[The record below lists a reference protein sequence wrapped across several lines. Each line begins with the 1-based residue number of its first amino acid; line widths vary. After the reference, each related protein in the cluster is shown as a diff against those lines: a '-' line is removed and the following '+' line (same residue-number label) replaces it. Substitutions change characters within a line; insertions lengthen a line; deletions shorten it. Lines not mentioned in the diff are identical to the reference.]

1 MNQIPLNDLSRIT
14 SDEVI
19 TLTELFREICGSG
32 SYLKGDFTK
41 QLEKALSSIFQNET
55 TIAVA
60 NGTDALT
67 LAIAAL
73 QLSSSDRVAIVP
85 NAGGYSSISL
95 RRLGLSCSYIDID
108 PITAQMSVNSLT
120 TALEADPSI
129 RAVIVTHL
137 YGMCGEIE
145 EIASLCQSFKV
156 ALIEDC
162 AQSIG
167 AQIAGRSV
175 GTFGDMATL
184 SFYPTKN
191 LGALGDGGAV
201 VCKNPKT
208 AQLVNELA
216 QYGWS
221 SRYVIDSLNGF
232 NSRIDEIQAAII
244 CSRLPFLPE
253 MNSTRKKII
262 NRYSDSLKSPRR
274 IINASGQNFV
284 GHLAIMVTPKRES
297 DAQFLQ
303 SAGIATSIHYPLL
316 DPEQP
321 AWSSQEKQWRDLIP
335 NAIDLNAQIL
345 TLPCFPTMRDDEI
358 TKVCDTLSTLQ

>member
-1 MNQIPLNDLSRIT
+1 MKSVPLNDLSRIT
-14 SDEVI
+14 PDEVI
-19 TLTELFREICGSG
+19 FLTELFREICGSG
-32 SYLKGDFTK
+32 VYLKGAFTK
-41 QLEKALSSIFQNET
+41 QLESDLSSMFDNET
-55 TIAVA
+55 TTAVA

-73 QLSSSDRVAIVP
+73 RLSSSSRVAIVP
-85 NAGGYSSISL
+85 NAGGYSSIAL
-95 RRLGLSCSYIDID
+95 RRLGLTAAYVDID
-108 PITAQMSVNSLT
+108 STTAQMSVDSLT
-120 TALEADPSI
+120 TVLETDQSI
-129 RAVIVTHL
+129 GAVVVTHL

-145 EIASLCQSFKV
+145 EVASLCKSFKV

-167 AQIAGRSV
+167 AQVAGQPA
-175 GTFGDMATL
+175 GTFGDIATL

-191 LGALGDGGAV
+191 LGGLGDGGAV
-201 VCKNPKT
+201 VCKDSRT
-208 AQLVNELA
+208 AQLVRELA

-232 NSRIDEIQAAII
+232 NSRIDEIQAAILS
-244 CSRLPFLPE
+244 SRLPFLAD

-262 NRYSDSLKSPRR
+262 NRYADALDTPRR
-274 IINASGQNFV
+274 IINAPGQNFV
-284 GHLAIMVTPKRES
+284 GHLAIMVTPNRDS
-297 DAQFLQ
+297 DARFLQ